1 MTTSF
6 AAGVRIAELA
16 ADPYPAYARLRTEEP
31 VAWVPELGRYLVT
44 KFEDVMFVERHPEL
58 FSSVE
63 EPSMMT
69 RAIGNTLLR
78 QDGDPHRRIRKA
90 AEGPV
95 RPKMIKDRWAAAFQA
110 NADQLI
116 DGFITDG
123 KADLVKDF
131 AGPLA
136 ATNLATIL
144 GLRNATATDMQR
156 WSQAFIDGCGNYAED
171 PEVWRRCEIARA
183 ELDQA
188 VTDALPDARQIAE
201 PTVISSMAHAD
212 GALTDDEIRTNV
224 KIFIGG
230 GINEPRD
237 ATAVAMYGLL
247 AHPDQQAQVI
257 AGEIGWRKVFEEAVR
272 WIAPIGMYPRQ
283 VTDTV
288 ELGGK
293 TLKAGDKVGVS
304 IASANRD
311 EAVFDCPD
319 EFDVHR
325 DGANHLAF
333 GGGPHFCL
341 GTWVARISIADIA
354 LPTIFRRLA
363 DLTLVEPDTVR
374 MDGWV
379 FRGPLTLPATWT
391 AEHPHA

>member
-1 MTTSF
+1 MSF
-6 AAGVRIAELA
+6 AAGVRIGELA
-16 ADPYPAYARLRTEEP
+16 ADPYPVYTRLRAEEP
-31 VAWVPELGRYLVT
+31 VAWIPELGRYLVT
-44 KFEDVMFVERHPEL
+44 SFEDVMFVERHPEL
-58 FSSVE
+58 FSSME

-78 QDGDPHRRIRKA
+78 QDGDAHRRIRKA

-95 RPKMIKDRWAAAFQA
+95 RPKTIKDRWVAAFQA
-110 NADQLI
+110 NADELI
-116 DGFITDG
+116 DSFIANGT
-123 KADLVKDF
+123 ADLVNDF

-136 ATNLATIL
+136 ATNLSTIL
-144 GLRNATATDMQR
+144 GLRNATADDMQR

-171 PEVWRRCEIARA
+171 PEVWRRCEVACS

-188 VTDALPDARQIAE
+188 VTEALPDARRVNE
-201 PTVISSMAHAD
+201 PTVISSMANAH
-212 GALTDDEIRTNV
+212 GSLTDDEIRTNV

-237 ATAVAMYGLL
+237 ATAVAIYGLL
-247 AHPDQQAQVI
+247 DHPDQRAAVLT
-257 AGEIGWRKVFEEAVR
+257 GEVSWRKVFEEAVR
-272 WIAPIGMYPRQ
+272 WVSPIGMYPRQ
-283 VTDTV
+283 VTGDV

-293 TLKAGDKVGVS
+293 RLVAGDKLGVS

-311 EAVFDCPD
+311 EAVFDRPED
-319 EFDVHR
+319 FDVHR
-325 DGANHLAF
+325 ESANHLAF

-354 LPTIFRRLA
+354 LPTIFRRLT
-363 DLTLVEPDTVR
+363 DLTLLETETVQ

-379 FRGPLTLPATWT
+379 FRGPLTLPARWKV
-391 AEHPHA
+391 EHHA